1 MRSPNTKGGRIF
13 MKKLLSKMAVMLSV
27 LMLLVSS
34 FATVAVSADETTGA
48 GGVDVNSLFNDKGS
62 DIFGGTTKV
71 AEQAGASARI
81 LVITVAVIFLV
92 IGLIV
97 VGLQFTSKNSAKRQ
111 DAKANLVAIIIG
123 AVIVFGAIGIIA
135 FSQKIAGSL
144 ETTLSSSSSSEG
156 E

>member
-48 GGVDVNSLFNDKGS
+48 GGVDVNSLFTDDGKG
-62 DIFGGTTKV
+62 IFKDTTNV
-71 AEQAGASARI
+71 AKSAGASART

-92 IGLIV
+92 IGLII
-97 VGLQFTSKNSAKRQ
+97 VGLQFTTRNSAKRQ
-111 DAKANLVAIIIG
+111 EAKANLVAIIIG
-123 AVIVFGAIGIIA
+123 AIIVFGAIGIIA

-144 ETTLSSSSSSEG
+144 QETLTTEEKSDK
-156 E
+156 

>member
-1 MRSPNTKGGRIF
+1 

-34 FATVAVSADETTGA
+34 FATVAVSADETKPTGA
-48 GGVDVNSLFNDKGS
+48 GGVDVNTLFNDTGS

-71 AEQAGASARI
+71 AEQAGASARV

-144 ETTLSSSSSSEG
+144 ETTLSSSSSE
-156 E
+156 EK

>member
-1 MRSPNTKGGRIF
+1 
-13 MKKLLSKMAVMLSV
+13 MKKLLSKMAVLLSV

-34 FATVAVSADETTGA
+34 FATVAVSANPTPSPA
-48 GGVDVNSLFNDKGS
+48 GGVDVNNIFSSTGD

-71 AEQAGASARI
+71 AKEAGASARG

-92 IGLIV
+92 IGLII

-144 ETTLSSSSSSEG
+144 ETTLSSSDED
-156 E
+156 